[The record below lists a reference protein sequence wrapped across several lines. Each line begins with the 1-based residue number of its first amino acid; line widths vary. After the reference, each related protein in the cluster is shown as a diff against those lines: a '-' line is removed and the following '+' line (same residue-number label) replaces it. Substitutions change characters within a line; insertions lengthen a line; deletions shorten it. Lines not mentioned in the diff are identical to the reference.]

1 MRRIAILNIK
11 AVTVDFWDTIAPY
24 PFTEEIFQER
34 VEHSSRIFG
43 KYDITFETSE
53 KLMRSIYDHFEDI
66 WHNHRRTP
74 TTPEMFRHIEKIIGT
89 AFDEQD
95 FSELVSFN
103 ESLITEKYFDLRAD
117 IADSIRKLSEKYK
130 IIIISDTGFEPGREL
145 RKALDKND
153 LLDRFHYGVFSDETG
168 YSKPDERAFRL
179 ASEKAGCRTDEMVH
193 IGDREDKDIL
203 GARSSGM
210 HSILFTG
217 FRNDDREITTADF
230 TADNWQEV
238 TELIFGAAGDA
249 F

>member
-1 MRRIAILNIK
+1 MRRIAALNIK

-117 IADSIRKLSEKYK
+117 VADSIRKLSEKYK

-217 FRNDDREITTADF
+217 FRNDDAERTTAEF
-230 TADNWQEV
+230 VAETW
-238 TELIFGAAGDA
+238 TELVDIIN
-249 F
+249 

>member
-1 MRRIAILNIK
+1 MRRIAALNIK
-11 AVTVDFWDTIAPY
+11 AVTVDFWDTIVPY

-43 KYDITFETSE
+43 KYDLTLDTSE

-66 WHNHRRTP
+66 WHNQRRTP
-74 TTPEMFRHIEKIIGT
+74 TTPDMFRHIEKLTGI
-89 AFDEQD
+89 AFDERD

-103 ESLITEKYFDLRAD
+103 ESLITEKYFDLSAD

-179 ASEKAGCRTDEMVH
+179 ASEKAGRRTDEMVH

-217 FRNDDREITTADF
+217 FRNDDRELTTADF
-230 TADNWQEV
+230 TANNWQEV
-238 TELIFGAAGDA
+238 TELIFGAADDA

>member
-1 MRRIAILNIK
+1 MKIK

-43 KYDITFETSE
+43 KYDITFDTSE

-74 TTPEMFRHIEKIIGT
+74 TTPEMFRHIEKLTGVE
-89 AFDEQD
+89 FDEND
-95 FSELVSFN
+95 FSELVSYN
-103 ESLITEKYFDLRAD
+103 ESLITKKYFDLRPE

-130 IIIISDTGFEPGREL
+130 MIIISDTGFEPGREL
-145 RKALDKND
+145 RKALEKND
-153 LLDRFHYGVFSDETG
+153 LLDRFCYGVFSDETG
-168 YSKPDERAFRL
+168 FSKPDERAFKL
-179 ASEKAGCRTDEMVH
+179 ASEKAGCRTEQMVH
-193 IGDREDKDIL
+193 IGDREDKDII

-217 FRNDDREITTADF
+217 FRNDDSELTTADF
-230 TADNWQEV
+230 TANSWREV
-238 TELIFGAAGDA
+238 TDLISRAADDA
-249 F
+249 L